1 MTMDELFNHITQI
14 IARPDTEIT
23 EQHKRKAIQIL
34 CGIEDYLIDTL
45 PDYCSEY
52 CEVDFGGYLG
62 TVLDEMDAQKA
73 KKELDKTGV
82 TYLNDVLIV
91 EEF

>member
-1 MTMDELFNHITQI
+1 MTMDELFNSITQI

-23 EQHKRKAIQIL
+23 EEHKRKAIQIL
-34 CGIEDYLIDTL
+34 CGVEDYLIDTL
-45 PDYCSEY
+45 PAYCSEW
-52 CEVDFGGYLG
+52 CEVDIGGYLDRK
-62 TVLDEMDAQKA
+62 LDAMDAQKA
-73 KKELDKTGV
+73 KEELDKTGI

>member
-14 IARPDTEIT
+14 IARPETEIT
-23 EQHKRKAIQIL
+23 EEHKRKAIQIL
-34 CGIEDYLIDTL
+34 CCVEDYLIDTL
-45 PDYCSEY
+45 PGYCAED
-52 CEVDFGGYLG
+52 CEVDFGDYVG
-62 TVLDEMDAQKA
+62 TVLDEMDAEKA
-73 KKELDKTGV
+73 KKELDKTGI